1 MEMIH
6 QTNGEFEEKLE
17 KKGLTVVSRFPEGSL
32 MIRADG
38 RHLWRVLENLYNNV
52 FKYALTGSRIYVDV
66 KREEGKGVFIMK
78 NVSEKAL
85 NIGPEELTERF
96 VRGDESRATE
106 GSGLGLS
113 IAKSLTVVQGG
124 SFEIRIDG
132 DLFKVILSFQLQEG
146 EQDAV
151 L

>member
-1 MEMIH
+1 
-6 QTNGEFEEKLE
+6 
-17 KKGLTVVSRFPEGSL
+17 